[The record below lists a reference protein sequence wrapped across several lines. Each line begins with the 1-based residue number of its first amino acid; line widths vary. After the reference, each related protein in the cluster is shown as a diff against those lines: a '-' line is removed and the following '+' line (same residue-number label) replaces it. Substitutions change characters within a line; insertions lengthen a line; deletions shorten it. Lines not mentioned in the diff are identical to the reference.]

1 MIGGLM
7 TYKKGRI
14 TAYGM
19 AAVIMAS
26 TMGMAVQA
34 ENLSDLMPSAGI
46 GVTFSNGV
54 TLAKIQ
60 ERVLAEA
67 GLDENLKLSVSE
79 MKAYLEEQKTMPRT
93 IVSASIVK
101 GAEVQQV
108 LAQIEVEQEALAR
121 AERQEGET
129 LQQPAIENTVIATLA
144 NAASNEA
151 MASGS
156 LNSAAQDQ
164 MSAENVLLTSQLTG
178 QKSGEAAVSAS
189 ALNLPLAA
197 GTASV
202 TESSAAGETGSAS
215 ESDADSSDETSE
227 KTQSTV
233 SGTDLKKESE
243 TEKTDP
249 VKEIEKKVIEDTQS
263 TAELAAAEAA
273 SMTDEEKEFSN
284 LVIAKVQRYVNIRS
298 DASENSEVVGKLYDK
313 SVGTYLSEKDGWYE
327 ISSGNVTGY
336 VKAEYCVTGKEAVDL
351 AKEIGTRIATVT
363 TTTLKVRE
371 DASTEAAVL
380 GLVPI
385 EEELTVVEEQD
396 GWVKVDIEEGYGW
409 VSKDYVDLRTDFVK
423 AESKAEEEARLAK
436 EAEER
441 RKAQASASA
450 NAAKPESGGSKNY
463 NSASSFIPAGG
474 GSASGNAVAQ
484 FALQFKGNPYVYG
497 GTSLTNG
504 ADCSG
509 FVMSVYKN
517 FGVDL
522 PHSSS
527 ADRHVG
533 SAVASLEEAQP
544 GDLICYS
551 GHVALYIG
559 DNQIVHASTK
569 KTGIIVSRANYR
581 NIVAIRRIF

>member
-129 LQQPAIENTVIATLA
+129 QQQPAIENTVIATLA

-197 GTASV
+197 GSASV
-202 TESSAAGETGSAS
+202 TESSAAGETDSAS

>member
-164 MSAENVLLTSQLTG
+164 MFAENVLLTSQLTG

-197 GTASV
+197 GSASV
-202 TESSAAGETGSAS
+202 TDSSAAGETGSAS

>member
-129 LQQPAIENTVIATLA
+129 QQQPAIENTVIATLA

-197 GTASV
+197 GSASV
-202 TESSAAGETGSAS
+202 TESSAAGETDSAS

-436 EAEER
+436 ETEER

>member
-156 LNSAAQDQ
+156 LNSAEQDQ
-164 MSAENVLLTSQLTG
+164 MLAENVLLTSQLTG
-178 QKSGEAAVSAS
+178 QKSGEAAVAAS

-197 GTASV
+197 GSASV

-484 FALQFKGNPYVYG
+484 FALQFTGNPYVYG

-517 FGVDL
+517 FGVNL

>member
-1 MIGGLM
+1 M

-164 MSAENVLLTSQLTG
+164 MFAENVLLTSQLTG

-197 GTASV
+197 GSASV
-202 TESSAAGETGSAS
+202 TDSSAAGETGSAS

>member
-164 MSAENVLLTSQLTG
+164 MFAENVLLTSQLTG

-197 GTASV
+197 GSASV
-202 TESSAAGETGSAS
+202 TDSSAAGETGSAS

-484 FALQFKGNPYVYG
+484 FALQFTGNPYVYG

-517 FGVDL
+517 FGVNL